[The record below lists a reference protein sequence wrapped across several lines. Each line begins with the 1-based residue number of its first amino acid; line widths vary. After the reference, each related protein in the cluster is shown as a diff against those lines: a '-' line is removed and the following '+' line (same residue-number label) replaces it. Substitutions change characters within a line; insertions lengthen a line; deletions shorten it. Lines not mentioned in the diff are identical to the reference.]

1 MKRLTI
7 ILCLLWPF
15 AAAAQVNLSLFD
27 TGFHS
32 STAIGQLE
40 EISGQRVSTSSYNS
54 YYNSGTTHHYSGTT
68 GADAIKDAKSKFKKP
83 SARPQ
88 KYRPPRPSKAQKAYA
103 RKLKKWNDRSKK
115 KREQAVSVQRYARTS
130 NFKLKNVRPL
140 PEKSSGTPIPRM
152 IIINNIPKHI
162 TLDYPVHR
170 DTVWNKR
177 SDGTLEGTVRESKYF
192 AFGAIPGEEGWFNEF
207 RFTNPSDKEIIVKVE
222 YELKY
227 GRDGKT
233 LREQKVIHMPPGRI
247 NEPSIYNNSLGVYTQ
262 NSWRYRILNVTRL

>member
-27 TGFHS
+27 TGFHA

-40 EISGQRVSTSSYNS
+40 EMSGQSVSTSSYNS

-115 KREQAVSVQRYARTS
+115 KRE
-130 NFKLKNVRPL
+130 
-140 PEKSSGTPIPRM
+140 
-152 IIINNIPKHI
+152 
-162 TLDYPVHR
+162 
-170 DTVWNKR
+170 
-177 SDGTLEGTVRESKYF
+177 
-192 AFGAIPGEEGWFNEF
+192 
-207 RFTNPSDKEIIVKVE
+207 
-222 YELKY
+222 
-227 GRDGKT
+227 
-233 LREQKVIHMPPGRI
+233 
-247 NEPSIYNNSLGVYTQ
+247 
-262 NSWRYRILNVTRL
+262 

>member
-27 TGFHS
+27 TGFHA

-40 EISGQRVSTSSYNS
+40 EMSGQSVSTSSYNS

-115 KREQAVSVQRYARTS
+115 KREQAVSAQRYARTS

-192 AFGAIPGEEGWFNEF
+192 AFGAIPGEEGWFKNM
-207 RFTNPSDKEIIVKVE
+207 S
-222 YELKY
+222 
-227 GRDGKT
+227 
-233 LREQKVIHMPPGRI
+233 
-247 NEPSIYNNSLGVYTQ
+247 
-262 NSWRYRILNVTRL
+262 

>member
-27 TGFHS
+27 TGFHA

-40 EISGQRVSTSSYNS
+40 EMSGQSVSTSSYNS

-88 KYRPPRPSKAQKAYA
+88 KFRPPRPSKAQKEYA

-115 KREQAVSVQRYARTS
+115 KREQAVSVQRYARTRKMVTTDTNVS
-130 NFKLKNVRPL
+130 KGKDIVNTKKARKKAWNLKAKIKRKISKEVR
-140 PEKSSGTPIPRM
+140 K
-152 IIINNIPKHI
+152 N
-162 TLDYPVHR
+162 
-170 DTVWNKR
+170 
-177 SDGTLEGTVRESKYF
+177 
-192 AFGAIPGEEGWFNEF
+192 
-207 RFTNPSDKEIIVKVE
+207 
-222 YELKY
+222 
-227 GRDGKT
+227 
-233 LREQKVIHMPPGRI
+233 
-247 NEPSIYNNSLGVYTQ
+247 LGM
-262 NSWRYRILNVTRL
+262 